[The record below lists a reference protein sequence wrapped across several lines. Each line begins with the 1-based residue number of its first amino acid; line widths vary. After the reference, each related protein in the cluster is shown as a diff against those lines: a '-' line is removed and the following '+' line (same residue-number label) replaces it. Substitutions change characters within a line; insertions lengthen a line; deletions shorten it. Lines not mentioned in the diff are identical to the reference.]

1 MINECN
7 IVRDLLPIYADKAT
21 TVDSNKFV
29 KRHLTTCAS
38 CNQYYK
44 SVTNRS
50 VVAAPTSELPLS
62 RYEVVA
68 KKLKKR
74 KLIKRILITGGFVG
88 AAAFCAVSYVKG
100 ANTNKSGK

>member
-21 TVDSNKFV
+21 TSDSDKFV
-29 KRHLTTCAS
+29 KKHLSNCEG
-38 CNQYYK
+38 CQKYYK

-50 VVAAPTSELPLS
+50 LVANKINERPLAH
-62 RYEVVA
+62 YEIVA

-74 KLIKRILITGGFVG
+74 TVIKRILITSGFVI
-88 AAAFCAVSYVKG
+88 AAAFCVITYLK
-100 ANTNKSGK
+100 NKPFKKD